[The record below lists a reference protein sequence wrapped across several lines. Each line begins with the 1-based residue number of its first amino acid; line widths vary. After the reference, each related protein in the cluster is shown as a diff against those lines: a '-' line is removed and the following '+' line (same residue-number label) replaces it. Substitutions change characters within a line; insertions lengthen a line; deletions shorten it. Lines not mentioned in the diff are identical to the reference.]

1 MQYIIILKKSK
12 KKYCSPLIFLKKN
25 IKFNSETRLWNKAVK
40 EGREKKNVKHNQ
52 EQQQ

>member
-1 MQYIIILKKSK
+1 MQYIIMLEKVKKNIVHRWS
-12 KKYCSPLIFLKKN
+12 FLKKN